1 MLVGIS
7 LEMNGGITNFLTQ
20 KTSLSFMTFKLLIKK
35 VFLIFLFI
43 ITVKANAE
51 ESNIT
56 VLMYH
61 RIGDNNFPSTS
72 ISKELFEEHI
82 KYLVEKDIKV
92 LPLTDL
98 SKYLKKKIS
107 LPKKSVFITFDD
119 AYKSFFKNG
128 FPILK
133 KHKLPFSIFVS
144 SNYVSN
150 AEESDFMSWSMLKE
164 VSKSQGLIL
173 NHSKSHE
180 SLLGIDIQTVKEE
193 IEQNQI
199 EIEKNIGEQ
208 PKIFSYPYGE
218 TSKNIEEVIK
228 LLNYEI
234 AFSQHSAPIHLNQ
247 NIFRLP
253 RYALNDEF
261 GNLKRFKMI
270 LKTKPLEIFQSSFDD
285 AIINTDQF
293 HYSFLSRIPS
303 KFINCFIN
311 NSASII
317 KKNKGEKVNLYLS
330 KLKNGVRYR
339 INCTHIDQMGD
350 VFWYGKMIKRIN

>member
-1 MLVGIS
+1 
-7 LEMNGGITNFLTQ
+7 
-20 KTSLSFMTFKLLIKK
+20 MTFESLIKK
-35 VFLIFLFI
+35 TFFFCLFF
-43 ITVKANAE
+43 ITIKANAG

-61 RIGDNNFPSTS
+61 RIGDNDYPSTN

-82 KYLVEKDIKV
+82 KYLVEKNIKV
-92 LPLTDL
+92 LPLTEL
-98 SKYLKKKIS
+98 SKYLKKKIN
-107 LPKKSVFITFDD
+107 LPKKTVFITFDD
-119 AYKSFFKNG
+119 AYKSFFQNG

-144 SNYVSN
+144 SHYVSK

-164 VSKSQGLIL
+164 VSKSDGLIL

-180 SLLGIDIQTVKEE
+180 SLLEIDIQTVKKE

-199 EIEKNIGEQ
+199 EIDKNVGEQ

-218 TSKNIEEVIK
+218 SSKNVEDVVK

-234 AFSQHSAPIHLNQ
+234 AFSQHSAPIHLDQ

-285 AIINTDQF
+285 AIINTDKF
-293 HYSFLSRIPS
+293 HYSFLSKIPS
-303 KFINCFIN
+303 KFISCFIN
-311 NSASII
+311 NSASMI
-317 KKNKGEKVNLYLS
+317 KKDEGNKVSLYLS

-339 INCTHIDQMGD
+339 INCTYIDQMGD

>member
-1 MLVGIS
+1 
-7 LEMNGGITNFLTQ
+7 
-20 KTSLSFMTFKLLIKK
+20 MTFELLIKK

-43 ITVKANAE
+43 ITIEANAK

-61 RIGDNNFPSTS
+61 RIGDNDYPSTN

-82 KYLVEKDIKV
+82 KYLVEKNIKV
-92 LPLTDL
+92 LPLTEL
-98 SKYLKKKIS
+98 SKYLKKKIN
-107 LPKKSVFITFDD
+107 LPKKTVFITFDD
-119 AYKSFFKNG
+119 AYKSFFQNG

-144 SNYVSN
+144 SHYVSK

-164 VSKSQGLIL
+164 VSKSDGLIL

-180 SLLGIDIQTVKEE
+180 SLLEIDIQTVKKE

-199 EIEKNIGEQ
+199 EIDKNVGEQ

-218 TSKNIEEVIK
+218 SSKNVEDVVK

-234 AFSQHSAPIHLNQ
+234 AFSQHSAPIHLDQ

-285 AIINTDQF
+285 AIINTDKF
-293 HYSFLSRIPS
+293 HYSFLSKIPS
-303 KFINCFIN
+303 KFISCFIN
-311 NSASII
+311 NSASMI
-317 KKNKGEKVNLYLS
+317 KKDEGNKVSLYLS

-339 INCTHIDQMGD
+339 INCTYIDQMGD